1 MKNIKIDGPCNTDCP
16 RFCSGTC
23 SYDLHDKEEQC
34 PLWKAEIKKIQYII
48 DAIESLNQTCSQNK
62 ELPAQ
67 YSFRFTF
74 EDLSLILHVEKEDYS
89 VQVKYSIRRCITMKE
104 DDESKRTLIVLLGQ
118 QLIDFIINALHHD

>member
-1 MKNIKIDGPCNTDCP
+1 MKNIIIDGPCNTDCP

-23 SYDLHDKEEQC
+23 PYDLHDKEEQC

-48 DAIESLNQTCSQNK
+48 DAIEYLNQTCSQNK
-62 ELPAQ
+62 ELSAQ

-74 EDLSLILHVEKEDYS
+74 EDLSLTLHIEKENYS
-89 VQVKYSIRRCITMKE
+89 VQVKYSIRRCITMNE
-104 DDESKRTLIVLLGQ
+104 EDESKRTLIVLLGQ